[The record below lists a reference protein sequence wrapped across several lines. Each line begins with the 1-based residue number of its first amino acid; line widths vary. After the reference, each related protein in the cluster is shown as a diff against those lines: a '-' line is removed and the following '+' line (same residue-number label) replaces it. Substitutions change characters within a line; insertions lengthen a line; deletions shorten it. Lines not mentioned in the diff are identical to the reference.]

1 MILLTAPHLIPL
13 PLCGTSNVLHTH
25 MDYYCYLFTH
35 LFILHIYFL
44 LFILYFSQS
53 QQPEY
58 PLIINPKSYL
68 KRYPKEQLVYLTPH
82 CQEEL
87 LVYDHNAVYIIGGI
101 VDKSSGEPLTLAKAK
116 REGVRMQKL
125 PLDR

>member
-1 MILLTAPHLIPL
+1 
-13 PLCGTSNVLHTH
+13 
-25 MDYYCYLFTH
+25 
-35 LFILHIYFL
+35 
-44 LFILYFSQS
+44 
-53 QQPEY
+53 PEY

-68 KRYPKEQLVYLTPH
+68 QKYPKEQLVYLTPH

-125 PLDR
+125 PLDRYLAWGIGNKCLTLNQIINIMLDFKMTGECA